1 LEGNFKNMK
10 KVIVEI
16 SFVENN
22 YSAHVPLLPGC
33 VSVGKTKDEVIANIK
48 EALAFHLEGMREDG
62 MEIPE
67 EFRGEYELEGL

>member
-1 LEGNFKNMK
+1 MK

-33 VSVGKTKDEVIANIK
+33 VSVGKTKEEVIANIK
-48 EALAFHLEGMREDG
+48 GAIAFHLDGMRKDG
-62 MEIPE
+62 EEIPE
-67 EFRGEYELEGL
+67 AFRGEYELAFTFI